1 MTVPKANKFYDT
13 GLNTGSALSLTTTS
27 YIDDATFSLA
37 TGSFS
42 ITGSQTVGSN
52 YDDDTWMFK
61 IADAAEA
68 TDAG

>member
-13 GLNTGSALSLTTTS
+13 GLNTGSALSLTTNMGT
-27 YIDDATFSLA
+27 ATFSLA
-37 TGSFS
+37 SGSYS
-42 ITGSQTVGSN
+42 ITGTQTVGSN